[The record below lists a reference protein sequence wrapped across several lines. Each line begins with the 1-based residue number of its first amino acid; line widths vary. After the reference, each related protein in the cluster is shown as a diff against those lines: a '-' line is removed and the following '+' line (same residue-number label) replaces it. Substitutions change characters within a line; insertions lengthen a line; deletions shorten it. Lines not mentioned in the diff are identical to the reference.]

1 MFCLEIPR
9 QKVQPWF
16 KRPLLSVCLFLTI
29 GYMISYHLLHDFL
42 SPFFAYLLHLS
53 FPAYLFVLSQ
63 DKKMGISQLESL
75 YLSCG
80 FSQRQRLNC
89 LWITNQISNR
99 IKWSIQFAC
108 CQPCRTHMHSRVS
121 IPCDAMKPVTTFP
134 RSLFSVYSLARVC
147 QLRHL
152 HKI

>member
-16 KRPLLSVCLFLTI
+16 KRPLLSVCLFLT
-29 GYMISYHLLHDFL
+29 YRLHDFL
-42 SPFFAYLLHLS
+42 SPFLLIC
-53 FPAYLFVLSQ
+53 FIFLFLHICLFSHRT
-63 DKKMGISQLESL
+63 KKMGISQLESL

-99 IKWSIQFAC
+99 IKRSIQIAC

-134 RSLFSVYSLARVC
+134 RILFSVYSLARVC